1 MKVFQQILR
10 IFILCCIGDVISAIL
25 PFPLPGSIIALILLF
40 VLLATN
46 VIRLDQINMVADF
59 LLKNMTF
66 VFLPATLSI
75 INYIDVFKSFWW
87 KFLLICLATTVIIF
101 LATYYS
107 VKLTLYIMNK
117 LKGGNIDAQ

>member
-1 MKVFQQILR
+1 M
-10 IFILCCIGDVISAIL
+10 CCIGDVISAIL